1 MAKMDWLENNAY
13 TKHQNRSAN
22 LTGALAFLLFA
33 LLWGWPVFHI
43 WQDTCNILQADANTT
58 VEGYVEQITRK
69 RIEVHIEYNG
79 KDYTVRNKGHY
90 FTWAMHD
97 AARKNRRVT
106 VYINPDNPEKSVMSL
121 GISPATWT
129 GITVFT
135 LAELGFLGASL
146 YFFRFYIRNRR
157 QEHEN

>member
-13 TKHQNRSAN
+13 TKQQNRSAN

-58 VEGYVEQITRK
+58 VEGYVEQITHK

-79 KDYTVRNKGHY
+79 KDYTVRNQGHN

-97 AARKNRRVT
+97 AARKTRRVT
-106 VYINPDNPEKSVMSL
+106 VYVNPDNPEKIGDEPGHSTGHLDRNHRVHSGRA
-121 GISPATWT
+121 GISGCLP
-129 GITVFT
+129 VF
-135 LAELGFLGASL
+135 LPLLYPELQAGT
-146 YFFRFYIRNRR
+146 
-157 QEHEN
+157 